1 MSYTEQHEQKS
12 WSSSQG
18 NTSYMG
24 NLAVNLSAIFIVDI
38 CNDASD
44 RCSDF
49 LDGANMSAQ

>member
-1 MSYTEQHEQKS
+1 MTYKS
-12 WSSSQG
+12 KDSQDS
-18 NTSYMG
+18 SYMG

-44 RCSDF
+44 CCSDF